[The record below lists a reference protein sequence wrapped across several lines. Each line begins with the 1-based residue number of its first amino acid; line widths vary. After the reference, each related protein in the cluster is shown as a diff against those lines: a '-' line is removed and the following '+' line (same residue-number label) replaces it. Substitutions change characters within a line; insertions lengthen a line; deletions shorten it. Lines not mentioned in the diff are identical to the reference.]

1 MKGLQVSTMKFIDLF
16 HGLGGFHVALSQLGL
31 ECVFASDIDQDLRK
45 IYEQNFGIVSHG
57 DIKKVAA
64 DQIPE
69 HDVLCAGFPCQ
80 PWSKAG
86 KQQGFAYPDSGDLF
100 VEDVLRIISHH
111 RQQYIILENV
121 PNLERHDEGRTWQ
134 RMERELCQLGYDVKH
149 KRLSPHRYGIPHNR
163 ERMFIVASRSP
174 LPKDVLCIPEQP
186 AVTIHSIL
194 VKNPADARPIP
205 PQISECI
212 QVWQE
217 FLDTFPTELALPGF
231 PIWSMEFGATYPYKD
246 TTPIALGPDALKIYK
261 GSHGVELK
269 DFATDDVMKHLPSY
283 AKTVG
288 PDNKYPAWKIGYIRQ
303 NRELYQA
310 HKIWIDEWLP
320 LILSFPPS
328 QQKLE
333 WNAGK
338 SERDILKLIIQVR
351 ASGLR
356 VKRAT
361 TAPSLV
367 AMTTTHVPI
376 IGWEGRYITP
386 TECARL
392 QSLGELKHLP
402 SVPTRVY
409 TALGNAVNAHVVK
422 LIAEALF
429 SARPLAAAQ
438 NPVLVDETLTFP
450 DLFSDPAT
458 PHELVAA

>member
-1 MKGLQVSTMKFIDLF
+1 MRFIDLF
-16 HGLGGFHVALSQLGL
+16 HGLGGFHVALSQLGH
-31 ECVFASDIDQDLRK
+31 ECVFASDIDQDLRE
-45 IYEQNFGIVSHG
+45 IYEQNFNIASHG
-57 DIKKVAA
+57 DIKRVTA

-69 HDVLCAGFPCQ
+69 HDILCAGFPCQ

-86 KQQGFAYPDSGDLF
+86 KQEGFACPNAGDLF
-100 VEDVLRIISHH
+100 VEDVLRIIGHH
-111 RQQYIILENV
+111 YPQYIILENV

-134 RMERELCQLGYDVKH
+134 RMEQELCQLGYNVKH

-174 LPKDVLCIPEQP
+174 LHESVLCIPEQP
-186 AVTIHSIL
+186 AVTIRSVL
-194 VKNPADARPIP
+194 DENPADARPIP
-205 PQISECI
+205 QQINECI

-217 FLDTFPTELALPGF
+217 FLDTFPADLALPGF
-231 PIWSMEFGATYPYKD
+231 PIWSMEFGATYPYQE
-246 TTPIALGPDALKIYK
+246 TTPVTLGPEVLRTHK
-261 GSHGVELK
+261 GSHGIDLG
-269 DFATDDVMKHLPSY
+269 DMAAADVMRYLPSY
-283 AKTVG
+283 AKTTEE
-288 PDNKYPAWKIGYIRQ
+288 NNRFPAWKIGYIRQ
-303 NRELYQA
+303 NRELYQV
-310 HKIWIDEWLP
+310 HKAWIDEWLP
-320 LILSFPPS
+320 LILRFPPS

-376 IGWEGRYITP
+376 IGWEGRYMTP

-392 QSLGELKHLP
+392 QSLGGLKRLP

-422 LIAEALF
+422 LIAESLF
-429 SARPLAAAQ
+429 SARPSTATQTLE
-438 NPVLVDETLTFP
+438 LVDETLTLP
-450 DLFSDPAT
+450 DLFSEPAT
-458 PHELVAA
+458 SHELVAA